1 MSSLLINHQSKLI
14 KLEDSNMNPIYFITA
29 QTCTII
35 SRLAP
40 KVNENDQ
47 RLSELLEKNFDDVY
61 AVIEKKLTEKLN
73 AK

>member
-1 MSSLLINHQSKLI
+1 
-14 KLEDSNMNPIYFITA
+14 MNPIYFITA

-61 AVIEKKLTEKLN
+61 AVIEKKLTENLN